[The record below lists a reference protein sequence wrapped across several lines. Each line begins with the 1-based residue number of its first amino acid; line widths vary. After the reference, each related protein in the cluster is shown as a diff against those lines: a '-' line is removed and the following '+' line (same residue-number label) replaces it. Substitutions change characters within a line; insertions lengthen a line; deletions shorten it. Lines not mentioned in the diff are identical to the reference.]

1 MSNCVALV
9 FSIGT
14 ILGPNGGAIGRREG
28 RAMKDDSIELPT
40 TSTPTGYVRAT
51 LAIPEHAVRVIASP
65 PETLTQRNV
74 EAVTGLSPRVYLEV
88 IRTPAFPLRVAKL
101 GKLRIVNRAAFVE
114 WLEQRHDASSKN
126 SAATSVSEIER
137 ETPNAIGSILDRVGL
152 ERTRE
157 LPKHRIRRRVR

>member
-9 FSIGT
+9 VSIGT

-101 GKLRIVNRAAFVE
+101 GKLRIVNRAAFVQ
-114 WLEQRHDASSKN
+114 WLEAGESKN
-126 SAATSVSEIER
+126 ELAGGFVAEVDHSAAEPSDRTSELLASVGLRER
-137 ETPNAIGSILDRVGL
+137 E
-152 ERTRE
+152 
-157 LPKHRIRRRVR
+157 PKRRPRRKR

>member
-1 MSNCVALV
+1 
-9 FSIGT
+9 
-14 ILGPNGGAIGRREG
+14 
-28 RAMKDDSIELPT
+28 MKDDSIELPT
-40 TSTPTGYVRAT
+40 TNTPTGYVRAT
-51 LAIPEHAVRVIASP
+51 LAIPAHAVRVIASP

-88 IRTPAFPLRVAKL
+88 IRTPTFPLRVAKL

-114 WLEQRHDASSKN
+114 WLEQRHADECSEN
-126 SAATSVSEIER
+126 SAATSAREIEQ